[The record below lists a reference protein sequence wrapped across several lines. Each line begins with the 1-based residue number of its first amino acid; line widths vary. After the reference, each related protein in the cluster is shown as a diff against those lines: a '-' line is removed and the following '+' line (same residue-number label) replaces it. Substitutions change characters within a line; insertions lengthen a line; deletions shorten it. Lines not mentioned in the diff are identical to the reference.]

1 MFKWI
6 KKGRPQLVV
15 PKILDDLFL
24 HVTLWPSMPHFDQF
38 ANDNR
43 IAGIRLNSA
52 MMSCPELDHELE
64 KIKSSLFGVPLWYD
78 IKGRQLR
85 ITEVNFNPH
94 FLDIVINHPISVPTP
109 IPVLFKAG
117 ADGAELIRLEDGG
130 RRLIFNGGPEYL
142 VKAGESLHV
151 RHPQLR
157 ILGEMFTD
165 EEKLKIEKVRAAGF
179 TRYYLSYVSNQR
191 YIDEFRELVG
201 PDAEV
206 KLKIEDKKGL
216 EYVATEFKRS
226 DKTSL
231 IAARGDLYVEID
243 RPHEIMA
250 ALKLI
255 IAKDPG
261 ACVGSRIMLSVVAE
275 PVPSCS
281 DFLELA
287 WLYDIGYR
295 EMMLCDELCLKRDL
309 LTAAVNAF
317 DCFRSA
323 YK

>member
-179 TRYYLSYVSNQR
+179 TRYYLSYV
-191 YIDEFRELVG
+191 
-201 PDAEV
+201 
-206 KLKIEDKKGL
+206 
-216 EYVATEFKRS
+216 
-226 DKTSL
+226 
-231 IAARGDLYVEID
+231 
-243 RPHEIMA
+243 
-250 ALKLI
+250 
-255 IAKDPG
+255 
-261 ACVGSRIMLSVVAE
+261 
-275 PVPSCS
+275 
-281 DFLELA
+281 
-287 WLYDIGYR
+287 
-295 EMMLCDELCLKRDL
+295 
-309 LTAAVNAF
+309 
-317 DCFRSA
+317 
-323 YK
+323 